1 MGSMIRPLLA
11 IAISILPGP
20 VHASIIADDTIL
32 DLQEFA
38 PLAVGELDTC
48 VSLSLV
54 PLFSTC
60 LLQEK
65 HGHPRG
71 QW

>member
-20 VHASIIADDTIL
+20 VHALIIADDTIL

-48 VSLSLV
+48 VSSSLV

>member
-20 VHASIIADDTIL
+20 VHALIIADDTIL

-38 PLAVGELDTC
+38 LLAACPLVTRRRAGRPNER
-48 VSLSLV
+48 
-54 PLFSTC
+54 
-60 LLQEK
+60 
-65 HGHPRG
+65 PRRLTTPG
-71 QW
+71 P